1 MYLQHVSHNDQ
12 VNHSLFRDIVHCE
25 SLMSTHQGR
34 KSEIDAKSD
43 RFKAVQQTADELI
56 AREHYASIE
65 IKERMENLTKERDVM
80 DDHWDLHWEE
90 LQMSKLDF

>member
-1 MYLQHVSHNDQ
+1 
-12 VNHSLFRDIVHCE
+12 
-25 SLMSTHQGR
+25 MSTHQGR

-56 AREHYASIE
+56 AREHYASVE
-65 IKERMENLTKERDVM
+65 INERMENLTQQRGVM

-90 LQMSKLDF
+90 LQMSECFFFLIG